1 MVVGPVQGSV
11 GGPSMD
17 IGPVSSEV
25 PAASGAG
32 SGHGAGDYAPQ
43 GEWGKPGEWDKLG
56 EQGSEWS
63 KPEEWA
69 KPSDYA
75 AAGKEASKA
84 VAGAAL
90 KTKRDLLLAALVG
103 AMAGGAAGT
112 VAGGGAGLGAGWL
125 SSDKGDDEP
134 AQLEEEGAPARA
146 GASGSLRVLSQPSGA
161 AVSMDDHALGNTPVD
176 VRAASGM
183 HTVRVTLDG
192 YEPHVVHASV
202 PAGDSLTL
210 SVALSA
216 VPQAPEPPAESTGS
230 ARARPAFRSRPPPRR
245 DCYGERRDCE
255 WECGRSE
262 TSCEMSCPGC
272 SSCSDGWDVC
282 RPRCETCRQ
291 SCRNNRGFCE
301 SQCRSQESSCN
312 ASQR

>member
-1 MVVGPVQGSV
+1 MSDPHRPPDPPKRPGPAWVPSGAAPLPDPSGGGGMVVGPVQGSV

-216 VPQAPEPPAESTGS
+216 VPRRPSRPRRARAARERDPRSDRGLRRGATATASVAIASGS
-230 ARARPAFRSRPPPRR
+230 AAARRRAAR
-245 DCYGERRDCE
+245 
-255 WECGRSE
+255 
-262 TSCEMSCPGC
+262 
-272 SSCSDGWDVC
+272 
-282 RPRCETCRQ
+282 
-291 SCRNNRGFCE
+291 
-301 SQCRSQESSCN
+301 
-312 ASQR
+312 